1 MAKTNTYIG
10 QDIEWCEKRL
20 EEWQKFIDD
29 NPVDQLK
36 TRIESVNG
44 KEVITSSI
52 EAQGKF
58 LQETMKNVIAML
70 EALDK
75 LREKE
80 AAKLQVRGDGE
91 LSHLAKRFTQ

>member
-1 MAKTNTYIG
+1 MSKNNFIN

-20 EEWQKFIDD
+20 EEWQQFIDN

-36 TRIESVNG
+36 TRIELVNG

-52 EAQGKF
+52 ENQGKF
-58 LQETMKNVIAML
+58 IQETMKNIISML

-80 AAKLQVRGDGE
+80 ATKMQIRGGGE
-91 LSHLAKRFTQ
+91 LSHLAKKLAQ